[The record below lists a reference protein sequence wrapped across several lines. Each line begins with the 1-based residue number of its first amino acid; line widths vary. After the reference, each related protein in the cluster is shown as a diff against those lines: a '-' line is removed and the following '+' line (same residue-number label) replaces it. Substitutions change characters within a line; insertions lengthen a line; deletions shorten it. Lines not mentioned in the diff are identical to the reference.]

1 MEKTADVSKRTEL
14 PISYHTF
21 IYPFI
26 YKEKLEEWISRDKDR
41 WVQIHLHQTG
51 ADVVSPDS
59 KQRLLEFNEYQ
70 YFLPK
75 ARALL
80 FSENFFA
87 YHEGVKGDTAIY
99 YKYKID
105 PGTAT
110 YRIVKKIDDDC
121 FNNTDALSDEYKK
134 KKGYYVTSYDLSI
147 NQLTILLLPTYKI
160 GIFSFEL
167 EYYKGNRQYAFLSDS
182 SDSREL
188 KILDNQEISNLQN
201 NLNKE
206 ETIEQQINI
215 INNFGRRVG
224 VPCLGV
230 ENDNNNP
237 RAILNADQII
247 IYGLQHDG
255 EEACIAIDFNEIV
268 HRSDN
273 ADLEISMDLVSKI
286 FFRGKNAPKRYK
298 LKPVL
303 DDRMFTA
310 CLYRNSD
317 YPPISKT
324 SSTGLRN
331 DTSNMNPSGKE
342 NTYRYLVPEL
352 HRNEAEQLY
361 QFIFLEDS
369 ITCYNIHMLKD
380 KLKEHVLGRWVDVG
394 TVHAATEYSLVC
406 VTGEAAFLKIA
417 VINPF
422 LTIYVDMIK
431 LALAQRA
438 IITNIEYEG
447 QRISNEINGQEKA
460 NQESESVLNVV
471 EGLWQKYISFENQV
485 YLPEVT
491 FQEQGVEIYDII
503 KRSLRIKELNDYV
516 KEGLIN
522 LHNIATLKA
531 ERNRIRLEK
540 EEQHSNDLISK
551 NLNILSIVGI
561 SLALVT
567 FVVNLISAGQMFVW
581 DGDLSN
587 LSKYIVLSI
596 CQFGLL
602 IILIR
607 VFYNY
612 YKKKLIEHSAKW
624 INNRQ
629 EAYLSQKEVK
639 SISAKIDNIKS
650 NKEIES
656 YINDIWK
663 EPARILRVFIIV
675 MVILSLIVHM
685 IFH

>member
-26 YKEKLEEWISRDKDR
+26 YKEKLEEWISRDEDR

-80 FSENFFA
+80 FSENVFDW
-87 YHEGVKGDTAIY
+87 HVGIKGDTGIY
-99 YKYKID
+99 YKYKIE
-105 PGTAT
+105 PGKAT
-110 YRIVKKIDDDC
+110 YKIVKKIEDC
-121 FNNTDALSDEYKK
+121 CFINKDALLDEYKEK
-134 KKGYYVTSYDLSI
+134 NGYYVTSYDLSI
-147 NQLTILLLPTYKI
+147 NRLTLLLLPRYKI

-167 EYYKGNRQYAFLSDS
+167 EYYEGNKKYAFLSDS

-201 NLNKE
+201 SLNKE
-206 ETIEQQINI
+206 ETIEQQVNI
-215 INNFGRRVG
+215 INNYGRRVG
-224 VPCLGV
+224 VPCLG
-230 ENDNNNP
+230 EEKNNKT

-247 IYGLQHDG
+247 ISGLQDDG
-255 EEACIAIDFNEIV
+255 AEAHIAIDFNELA
-268 HRSDN
+268 HD
-273 ADLEISMDLVSKI
+273 ADLDISMELISKI
-286 FFRGKNAPKRYK
+286 LFRVEKEPKRYN

-310 CLYRNSD
+310 CLYRNSFYSPLNKASSID
-317 YPPISKT
+317 LRNNT
-324 SSTGLRN
+324 SSMNSSAKG
-331 DTSNMNPSGKE
+331 DT
-342 NTYRYLVPEL
+342 YCYLVPEL
-352 HRNEAEQLY
+352 YRDEAEQLY
-361 QFIFLEDS
+361 QFVFLEDD
-369 ITCYNIHMLKD
+369 IACYNIHMLKD

-406 VTGEAAFLKIA
+406 VTGEDASLENK

-422 LTIYVDMIK
+422 LTQYVDMVK

-447 QRISNEINGQEKA
+447 QRISKAINGQDKA
-460 NQESESVLNVV
+460 NQESESFLNDV
-471 EGLWQKYISFENQV
+471 EEVWQKYISFENQV

-540 EEQHSNDLISK
+540 EEQYSNDLISK